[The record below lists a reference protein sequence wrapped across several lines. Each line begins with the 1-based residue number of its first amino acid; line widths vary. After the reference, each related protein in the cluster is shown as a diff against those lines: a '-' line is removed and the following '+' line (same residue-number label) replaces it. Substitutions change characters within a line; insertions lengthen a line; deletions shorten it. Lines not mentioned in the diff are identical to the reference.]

1 MMTTPAGRPR
11 QFGELPRI
19 AGQAPDPRGGPHS
32 SRARESRRR
41 RQPRRQ
47 TLVLIAVAA
56 SGSLAV
62 GGIAVAGQALLGSSG
77 KNAGPPVRAV
87 QLAPSPKLLAT
98 GSPSPSASAMPTVRA
113 TRSKV
118 PRQHT
123 MRAVP
128 MGTVATATAPASAVA
143 SASASSASPAPSGS
157 PQAVTV
163 TVKYSV
169 IAQATGSFEAE
180 VDVADTGSAP
190 VSGWQ
195 IVVTLPQDTFTSF
208 SSNVSADVSGHI
220 LLLTPAPGAA
230 PLAAGG
236 TLHAFFTASGFE
248 QTPTLCAFNNVACG

>member
-1 MMTTPAGRPR
+1 MTTTPAGRPR
-11 QFGELPRI
+11 QFGELPRV
-19 AGQAPDPRGGPHS
+19 AGQAPDASGGSRS

-41 RQPRRQ
+41 SRQSRRQ

-62 GGIAVAGQALLGSSG
+62 GGIAVAGQTLLGSSG
-77 KNAGPPVRAV
+77 KNAGPPMRAV

-128 MGTVATATAPASAVA
+128 MGTVATATAQASAVVSA
-143 SASASSASPAPSGS
+143 SASASPTPSGS
-157 PQAVTV
+157 PQAVSV

-169 IAQATGSFEAE
+169 ITQATGSFEAE
-180 VDVADTGSAP
+180 VDVTDTGSAP
-190 VSGWQ
+190 VFGWQ

-208 SSNVSADVSGHI
+208 SSNVSGDVSGHI

>member
-1 MMTTPAGRPR
+1 MTTTPAGRPR
-11 QFGELPRI
+11 QFGELPRV
-19 AGQAPDPRGGPHS
+19 AGQAPDASGGSRS

-41 RQPRRQ
+41 RQSRRQ

-62 GGIAVAGQALLGSSG
+62 GGIAVAGQTLLGSSG

-98 GSPSPSASAMPTVRA
+98 GSPSPSASVMPTVRA

-128 MGTVATATAPASAVA
+128 MRATATATAQASAVA
-143 SASASSASPAPSGS
+143 SASASASQAPSGS

-180 VDVADTGSAP
+180 VNVTDTGSAP

-195 IVVTLPQDTFTSF
+195 IVVALPQDTFTSF
-208 SSNVSADVSGHI
+208 SSNVSGDVSGHI